1 MAKKNIL
8 NLTSLKDQVYQYIR
22 HQMKIGAL
30 RPGSVIDMNATS
42 EKLGVSRTPLRDAL
56 IQLEMEEFVNIL
68 PRRGVFVNPL
78 TIEDIKDY
86 YQLLGALES
95 TAIIAASELIDEQQ
109 VKKLEKWNESLRK
122 ALDKDDFDA
131 YYERNLKFHDIF
143 LDLCGNRV
151 LKKTVHNLK
160 KRLYDFP
167 RRKGFIREWEESAIH
182 EHQHLIKLVS
192 EKKYLDAANFMR
204 DYHWSFKVQEKF
216 VRRYYAG
223 HPDRKE

>member
-22 HQMKIGAL
+22 HQMKIGDL

-42 EKLGVSRTPLRDAL
+42 QKLGVSKTPLRDAL

-68 PRRGVFVNPL
+68 PRRGVFVNTL

-95 TAIIAASELIDEQQ
+95 TALIAASEDIDERQ
-109 VKKLEKWNESLRK
+109 VKKLERWNESLRK

-151 LKKTVHNLK
+151 LKKTVYNLK

-192 EKKYLDAANFMR
+192 EKKYLDAGNFMR